1 MKRRYKVNDDF
12 FEKID
17 NKEKAYALG
26 MIYADGNVWRSKE
39 WNSCVIDISQHER
52 DKDILIKLL
61 DVFESDIKLVCR
73 KRENGSLF
81 YSLRIH
87 STKMGD
93 DLEKL
98 GVHEKK
104 SLILDFPNFI
114 SDDLLGAFILGYF
127 DGDGSIWEGK
137 RKKMI
142 VKNEKKPGTTRERI
156 VHNVK
161 FNFTG
166 CEKFILE
173 LQNVLVEK
181 YGFTKTK
188 INYSKAKKEHTH
200 CIMEYSGRKNLKRLY
215 DIMYENMSLFGQ
227 RKKDKFDKILNKND

>member
-1 MKRRYKVNDDF
+1 MKRIHTVNDRF

-17 NKEKAYALG
+17 NQEKAYVLG
-26 MIYADGNVWRSKE
+26 LIYSDGNIWKSKQ
-39 WNSCVIDISQHER
+39 WNSSVITIVQHER
-52 DKDILIKLL
+52 DKDILEKILKVLN
-61 DVFESDIKLVCR
+61 SDINFVVR
-73 KRENGSLF
+73 VINGTKY
-81 YSLRIH
+81 YSVQIH

-93 DLEKL
+93 DLGKL

-104 SLILDFPNFI
+104 SLTLAFPDFINDNLF
-114 SDDLLGAFILGYF
+114 GAFLLGYF

-161 FNFTG
+161 FNITG
-166 CEKFILE
+166 SEKFIIG

-181 YGFTKTK
+181 YGFSRTKL
-188 INYSKAKKEHTH
+188 NYGKAKEEHTH
-200 CIMEYSGRKNLKRLY
+200 CTMEYSGRGNIKRLY
-215 DIMYENMSLFGQ
+215 EIMYKDAPIYGERK
-227 RKKDKFDKILNKND
+227 RKKFEKILDEK